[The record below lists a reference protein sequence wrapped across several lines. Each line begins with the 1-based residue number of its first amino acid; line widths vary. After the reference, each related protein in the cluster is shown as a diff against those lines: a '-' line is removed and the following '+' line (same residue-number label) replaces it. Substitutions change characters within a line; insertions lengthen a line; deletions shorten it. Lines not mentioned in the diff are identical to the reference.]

1 MHREAQTKP
10 QKKEKSSEFKNITK
24 PICIRCNSSSIKKM
38 GFRKTENRGNQQRW
52 LCKSCKKSFTI
63 DEGFWKMKNN
73 PNKITE
79 ALHLYFSGTSLRK
92 TQAHLG
98 VFRES
103 NCSYVTILEWIRK
116 YATLVGNFADSLN
129 LKVGEELMSDEMEY
143 SVKGKQSWFV
153 DVMDTKTRYMVSSD
167 FMRSRT
173 IERLVE
179 VLKKAKDKTGEQ
191 VKIVKTDGL
200 QGYPRVLRRTF
211 GLQSPYH
218 SSSKTKSKIIHNI
231 VIASERG
238 FNHKIERLHNSIRER
253 TKIMRGFGE
262 SNSAKSIMK
271 GYEIYYNF
279 CRKHQALNKYPY
291 ELATNL
297 ELGNNKWLDLIK
309 LAKSKK

>member
-10 QKKEKSSEFKNITK
+10 QKKEKPSEFKNITK

-191 VKIVKTDGL
+191 VKIVTTDGL